1 MLFNKYL
8 ETLLGSVVKIKIL
21 RALFRFQTKI
31 FTSRELAGNIKVS
44 HTGVL
49 KSLENLKEMNI
60 IKTESHGRSNLISL
74 NKESLLYNELD
85 KLFNFE
91 SETLNHLKEEIKK
104 ILPNAKS
111 IALFGSIS
119 QGMERP
125 NSDIDILII
134 AKNKAEIRNILA
146 EKQELLSKLFGN
158 IISAR
163 IMTENEFKRKKNTNL
178 IKNILES
185 HILIKGDKL

>member
-31 FTSRELAGNIKVS
+31 FTSRELATNIKVS

-49 KSLENLKEMNI
+49 KSLENLREMNI
-60 IKTESHGRSNLISL
+60 IKTENHGRSNLISL
-74 NKESLLYNELD
+74 NKESLLYNELN

-91 SETLNHLKEEIKK
+91 SETLNHLKEEIRK

-111 IALFGSIS
+111 IALFGSIP
-119 QGMERP
+119 QEMERS

-134 AKNKAEIRNILA
+134 AKNKTEVMDIVAK
-146 EKQELLSKLFGN
+146 KQECFSKLFGN
-158 IISAR
+158 TISAH
-163 IMTENEFKRKKNTNL
+163 IMTEGEFKRKKNTNL
-178 IKNILES
+178 IKSILENY
-185 HILIKGDKL
+185 ILVKGDKL

>member
-31 FTSRELAGNIKVS
+31 FTSRELAVNIKVS

-49 KSLENLKEMNI
+49 KSLEDLRGMNI
-60 IKTESHGRSNLISL
+60 IKTENHGRSNLISL
-74 NKESLLYNELD
+74 NKESLLYNELN

-111 IALFGSIS
+111 IVLFGSIP
-119 QGMERP
+119 QGMERS

-134 AKNKAEIRNILA
+134 AKNKAGIIDIIA
-146 EKQELLSKLFGN
+146 KKQESFSKLFGN
-158 IISAR
+158 TISVH
-163 IMTENEFKRKKNTNL
+163 IMAEGEFKRKRNTNL
-178 IKNILES
+178 IKGILEN
-185 HILIKGDKL
+185 HILIKGNKL